1 METILANK
9 ELENISGGAL
19 HWAAIAGLVV
29 GACAFVAGV
38 FDGYLRPYGC
48 RR

>member
-1 METILANK
+1 MENVLEQK
-9 ELENISGGAL
+9 ELEMISGGAIP
-19 HWAAIAGLVV
+19 WGVIAGLVV
-29 GACAFVAGV
+29 GACAFISGI